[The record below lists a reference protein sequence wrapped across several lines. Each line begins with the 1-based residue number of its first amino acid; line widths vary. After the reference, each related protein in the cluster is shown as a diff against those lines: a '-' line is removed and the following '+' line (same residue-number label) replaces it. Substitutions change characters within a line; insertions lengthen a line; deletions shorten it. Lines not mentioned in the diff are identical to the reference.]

1 MKKRLNG
8 KKILVVDDNRDCRDI
23 FTLVLRNKGYRV
35 TVAKDGEEAVR
46 EIEDHLPDL
55 ILLDVMIPG
64 RNGFDICEWVKRN
77 PKISHIFIIMIS
89 AGGDQISRERGLRLG
104 ANDYLTKPIDPF
116 NLIRSVQ
123 GVFKETPALAFIRRH
138 FAN

>member
-1 MKKRLNG
+1 M
-8 KKILVVDDNRDCRDI
+8 VVDDNRDCRDI